1 MFISKYHLPHN
12 SIRIDEFNFMLSVI
26 DKSKNYYLYKDLKI
40 LFFYEEVL
48 QQKFEKF
55 HSQPHFNLLNHS
67 DKTIS
72 EAYKD
77 LIHNP
82 SIIKAANLLECQYT
96 SKKTLNQV
104 WNEFV
109 RDYTEYFAFLGLLP
123 TYYKGLV
130 GDSDKK
136 HYISERLKSYC
147 NGALSLRELILNL
160 KYRNAS
166 KNNDSIEMYNIK
178 VRPFVIAL
186 NVLRYYY
193 NKGFKYI
200 DPHILSAIVIYSSK
214 EDDYIKFCKE
224 ISNPM
229 LTLADYKK
237 LFFIPNGKNEA
248 SFFES
253 TFKEIGRA
261 TLLLKPYLEN
271 IGVVKV
277 EKIGRT
283 NKYKPISSAFHFE
296 TIAKKSVYCN
306 DTVGNLKLTPLIGKV
321 INFCYT
327 HSQVNKDSTYSF
339 NDIFDN
345 NYNYDDKLII
355 LKELKNLGVVK
366 SFDNDKVIL
375 FSKENQLAINPYT
388 EFFNIEDA
396 DYVNNIKYI
405 KLEDNSQI
413 VLTETT
419 QFDDSLKNLESI
431 AYGSN
436 GPLYEASLFKIIN
449 DNFDMFKNKKWY
461 GAAATGKRI
470 SDIAFTVDIYDN
482 TSRKKILVIIEC
494 KAGNAIRS
502 FDERKEI
509 DDVEGLLKIYPE
521 KHIDG
526 IWYWVVNGNSLPN
539 YDEHGGY
546 RVNAYSKNLLQKLN
560 DIQFEVSEFSRMPT
574 IITAFSYNAICEYLR
589 YIYINAN
596 GKDVITPYIV
606 PHFWRWSKKFMN
618 LQYVMIHK
626 ELNIGV

>member
-1 MFISKYHLPHN
+1 M
-12 SIRIDEFNFMLSVI
+12 
-26 DKSKNYYLYKDLKI
+26 
-40 LFFYEEVL
+40 
-48 QQKFEKF
+48 
-55 HSQPHFNLLNHS
+55 
-67 DKTIS
+67 
-72 EAYKD
+72 
-77 LIHNP
+77 
-82 SIIKAANLLECQYT
+82 
-96 SKKTLNQV
+96 
-104 WNEFV
+104 
-109 RDYTEYFAFLGLLP
+109 
-123 TYYKGLV
+123 
-130 GDSDKK
+130 
-136 HYISERLKSYC
+136 
-147 NGALSLRELILNL
+147 
-160 KYRNAS
+160 
-166 KNNDSIEMYNIK
+166 
-178 VRPFVIAL
+178 
-186 NVLRYYY
+186 
-193 NKGFKYI
+193 
-200 DPHILSAIVIYSSK
+200 
-214 EDDYIKFCKE
+214 
-224 ISNPM
+224 
-229 LTLADYKK
+229 
-237 LFFIPNGKNEA
+237 
-248 SFFES
+248 
-253 TFKEIGRA
+253 
-261 TLLLKPYLEN
+261 
-271 IGVVKV
+271 KV

-482 TSRKKILVIIEC
+482 TSRKK
-494 KAGNAIRS
+494 
-502 FDERKEI
+502 
-509 DDVEGLLKIYPE
+509 Y
-521 KHIDG
+521 
-526 IWYWVVNGNSLPN
+526 
-539 YDEHGGY
+539 
-546 RVNAYSKNLLQKLN
+546 
-560 DIQFEVSEFSRMPT
+560 
-574 IITAFSYNAICEYLR
+574 
-589 YIYINAN
+589 
-596 GKDVITPYIV
+596 
-606 PHFWRWSKKFMN
+606 
-618 LQYVMIHK
+618 
-626 ELNIGV
+626 